1 MNRGGFAL
9 AFALLIIAAVE
20 LLTLATLAIAT
31 HESLIAD
38 ARVRTV
44 AAARAADAALANLA
58 RSWPIPALD
67 RLTIGERLAWPAG
80 NHTVIELERISWG
93 TYHAGAVA
101 SAGRATIR
109 RAVILRKLDVARGIN
124 ESGEAMVA
132 AGPIAAP
139 LAEFEIVEASTCT
152 LPHIPERP
160 PALVTLADRH
170 HALGLPVARV
180 DSPHAVLPAGYAL
193 AGVRW
198 DELASIADVHA
209 KGTIAL
215 IATDSAGA
223 PLFPLILANGDLTI
237 TNGKGQGLIF
247 VHGNLQIQ
255 PGVRFDGIIVVHG
268 TVSISD
274 DVQLTGTLRTQ
285 GAALSNIGRARII
298 HSPCAIAD
306 ALMETPAAARLIRAF
321 RTHIPAF

>member
-1 MNRGGFAL
+1 MNRRGFAL
-9 AFALLIIAAVE
+9 AFVLLIIAAVE

-44 AAARAADAALANLA
+44 VAARTADAALATLA
-58 RSWPIPALD
+58 GSWPMPALD
-67 RLTIGERLAWPAG
+67 TLSIGGRITWSAG
-80 NHTVIELERISWG
+80 NRTVIELERTAWG
-93 TYHAGAVA
+93 TYHARAIA
-101 SAGRATIR
+101 NSGRATIR
-109 RAVILRKLDVARGIN
+109 RAVVLRKLDAARGID
-124 ESGEAMVA
+124 ESSEAMVA

-139 LAEFEIVEASTCT
+139 FAEFEIANASGCI
-152 LPHIPERP
+152 IPRIAERP
-160 PALVTLADRH
+160 PALITLADRH

-180 DSPHAVLPAGYAL
+180 DSLHAVLPAGYAL

-209 KGTIAL
+209 NGTIAL
-215 IATDSAGA
+215 IPTDSAGA
-223 PLFPLILANGDLTI
+223 LLFPLILANDDLI
-237 TNGKGQGLIF
+237 LASGKGQGLIF

-255 PGVRFDGIIVVHG
+255 PGVQFDGIIVVHG

-285 GAALSNIGRARII
+285 GSALSNIGRARII
-298 HSPCAIAD
+298 HSPCAVAD
-306 ALMETPAAARLIRAF
+306 ALIKTPAAARLIRAF